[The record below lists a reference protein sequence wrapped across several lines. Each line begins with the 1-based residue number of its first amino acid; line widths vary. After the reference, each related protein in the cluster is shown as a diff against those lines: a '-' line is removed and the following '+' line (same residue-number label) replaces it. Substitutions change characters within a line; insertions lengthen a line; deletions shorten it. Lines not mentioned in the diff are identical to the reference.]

1 MAEQELNRSELPT
14 PFKRE
19 EALKKGM
26 VTRSQDFNT
35 LVVVVSAAIALLVSG
50 GVLVNVLLHT
60 AIRLWS
66 DSWTVDAD
74 SDALV
79 RYLRHIVGICVNAM
93 VPILGIVVLGAI
105 LANLVQSRPVFSSE
119 PLKPDLARL
128 SLATGFKRLFSLKT
142 VTDLI
147 RALIK
152 FAVLGLLFY
161 SAWHTYLQHIASDD
175 GSGLQN
181 SLQNALLRAKH
192 YVVLML
198 AALAFFAIIDWV
210 LVRRQY
216 QRQLMMSRREIRE
229 EHRRREGDPKI
240 KRRLRELRLEL
251 LRKTKAL
258 TAVKNADFVVT
269 NPTHVAVAVKYDPKV
284 IDAPVVVAKGAGPL
298 AARIRLLAARHRV
311 PVVRDPRLAR
321 ALFLQ
326 VGVGQ
331 VADAEFYP
339 AIARWLMTTRR
350 QRRK

>member
-19 EALKKGM
+19 EAVRKGM

-35 LVVVVSAAIALLVSG
+35 LVVVVSAVIALLVAG
-50 GVLVNVLLHT
+50 AGLVNMLMHT
-60 AIRLWS
+60 AIRLWT

-79 RYLRHIVGICVNAM
+79 RYLRQIVGNCVSAM
-93 VPILGIVVLGAI
+93 GPILGIVVLGAI
-105 LANLVQSRPVFSSE
+105 LANIVQSRPVFSGE
-119 PLKPDLARL
+119 PVKPDWTRL
-128 SLATGFKRLFSLKT
+128 SLSTGFKRLFSLKT
-142 VTDLI
+142 ITDLL

-152 FAVLGLLFY
+152 FGVLGGLFY
-161 SAWHTYLQHIASDD
+161 SAWQAYLQHVAND
-175 GSGLQN
+175 GGLMD
-181 SLQNALLRAKH
+181 SLQNAISRAKH
-192 YVVLML
+192 YLVLML

-216 QRQLMMSRREIRE
+216 QKQLMMSRREITE

-284 IDAPVVVAKGAGPL
+284 IDAPVVVAKGAGPM
-298 AARIRLLAARHRV
+298 AARIRVLAARHRV

-321 ALFLQ
+321 ALFLK
-326 VGVGQ
+326 VGVGH
-331 VADAEFYP
+331 VADAEFYA